1 MSKRKIN
8 HYMTLPNGCCQYC
21 QFRKENYK
29 DAPQECKECGFF
41 NERNQPY
48 TVQIPVY
55 EEETSNE

>member
-1 MSKRKIN
+1 MKKPKIN
-8 HYMTLPNGCCQYC
+8 HYMTLTRGCCQYC

-41 NERNQPY
+41 NEREAPY

-55 EEETSNE
+55 EEEESQ